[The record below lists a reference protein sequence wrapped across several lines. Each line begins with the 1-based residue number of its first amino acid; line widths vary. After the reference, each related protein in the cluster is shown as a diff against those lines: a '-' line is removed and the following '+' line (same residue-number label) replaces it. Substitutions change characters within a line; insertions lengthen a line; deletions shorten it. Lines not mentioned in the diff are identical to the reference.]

1 MLALILVAISVGLS
15 NLAASIGLGASGI
28 DRRTRVRVLVIF
40 GLLEAG
46 MPIVGLLI
54 GHGLAS
60 AVGRRTTWIAAALLV
75 AIGSYGMVK
84 AVRAGGLGGTGRA
97 SARRRRDDGAPRGG
111 GQDVDQASPG
121 RPERTGRELVRIT
134 VTGFALSLDNLVA
147 GFALGTYR
155 VNIIAGVIVFGTV
168 STVMSLAGLEFGARI
183 GQRAGERGELLG
195 AVVLV
200 GVGLAIGFGAF
211 G

>member
-1 MLALILVAISVGLS
+1 MLALILVAASVGLS
-15 NLAASIGLGASGI
+15 NLAAAIGIGASGI
-28 DRRTRVRVLVIF
+28 DRRTRVWVLVIF

-54 GHGLAS
+54 GHGLATE
-60 AVGRRTTWIAAALLV
+60 VGRQATWIAAALLV
-75 AIGSYGMVK
+75 VIGSYGVVK
-84 AVRAGGLGGTGRA
+84 AVRAGGLPGGRWQADDGTRGEGDSAVATGR
-97 SARRRRDDGAPRGG
+97 SAR
-111 GQDVDQASPG
+111 S
-121 RPERTGRELVRIT
+121 GRELLKIA

-155 VNIIAGVIVFGTV
+155 VSIVAGVIVFGTV
-168 STVMSLAGLEFGARI
+168 STLMVLAGLEFGARI
-183 GQRAGERGELLG
+183 GRGASERGELIGG
-195 AVVLV
+195 AVLV

>member
-1 MLALILVAISVGLS
+1 MLALVLVAISVGLS

-60 AVGRRTTWIAAALLV
+60 EVGRRATWIAAALLV
-75 AIGSYGMVK
+75 AIGSYGVVK
-84 AVRAGGLGGTGRA
+84 AARAGGLGGTGRGR
-97 SARRRRDDGAPRGG
+97 ARRGRDDGAPRGG
-111 GQDVDQASPG
+111 GQNVDQANPS

-134 VTGFALSLDNLVA
+134 ITGFALSLDNLVA

-195 AVVLV
+195 GAVLV

>member
-60 AVGRRTTWIAAALLV
+60 EVGRRATWIAAALLV
-75 AIGSYGMVK
+75 AIGSYGVVK
-84 AVRAGGLGGTGRA
+84 AVRTDGLGGTGRG
-97 SARRRRDDGAPRGG
+97 SARRGRDDGAPRCG
-111 GQDVDQASPG
+111 GQDVDQAGP
-121 RPERTGRELVRIT
+121 RRRERTGRELVRIT
-134 VTGFALSLDNLVA
+134 ITGFALSLDNLVA

-195 AVVLV
+195 GVVLV
-200 GVGLAIGFGAF
+200 GVGLAIGLGAF